1 MALVA
6 GVVVVPSAAAPAATS
21 KPMAPLA
28 ARDAGSASRLAQETG
43 QRVEVAAGRSE
54 LTQVFALPDGG
65 FQQESAVVPQRAR
78 RADGSWAPVDLSL
91 ARGGDGLWRPA
102 VSVADVRFSAG
113 GSGPMVTLV
122 RRGKSFSLSWQGG
135 ALPAPAIVG
144 ESATYPGVL
153 PDVDLV
159 VRATWTGFSHVL
171 VVKSPQAAAN
181 PALRQLRFDVGG
193 DARAVQVGD
202 GELRAVAD
210 GEVLAESA
218 AATMWD
224 STPSSAPRPQTAG
237 RAAVAAAEAG
247 QEEESSPVGPGDAA
261 VTAPVRTEVTSG
273 GAVVLH
279 PDQALLTGS
288 TAVFPVFIDPPWS
301 TGKSRWA
308 YATNNNSTNSD
319 VSVARVGK
327 NPDSGVLYRSFF
339 DFPLP
344 GVAKKFI
351 KKAYVQATVDHTWS
365 CDDTINYLWHAG
377 PISSTPRTKW
387 SPTMKT
393 PVENAYSHANEAGGC
408 SSIQPDMT
416 VNFESTAI
424 TNLIQDHADHSAPY
438 ITMALCACA
447 AGGSGESTQERWKK
461 YLPNSVKLIVDY
473 SSYPGQ
479 PYGLQ
484 TTGAACTSGV
494 RSVIG
499 TLTPTLSAVFPD
511 ADGTQALTTKWEWL
525 EIPASGTYN
534 DSTPRKTAPAGASVP
549 AGGRSTTAALSGL
562 VNGKSYAFRAMAT
575 DPAPYNLPSVWSAWC
590 EFTTDVSYPDVTAF
604 VTTLPEGPGEKGVFS
619 LSSNTSTVVKFRYGW
634 TFPPTTEIT
643 ATGTGVRTASVTL
656 TSPKYGENILYVSA
670 INSAQ
675 TEGQGS
681 VAFIVDRPAPPT
693 NWWKLEPRPGVTQAQ
708 ALTDE
713 RAEATITTPLA
724 PTGVTWS
731 PNLRLPGA
739 SSPAFNGSSSAVNHH
754 QSVVNTTESFSV
766 AAWVRLS
773 ALPTSE
779 DNVAVSQDGTSAAG
793 FQLGVR
799 MAGSPLTPRWAFV
812 MKDTPDQASTTRSAA
827 AVAALTSA
835 DVGKWTHLAGVFDRP
850 SGKMLLYV
858 NGTLVGDADRAAAP
872 WAATGVFSIGRGF
885 NAAPAKWFTGSIADV
900 QVYDR
905 VLVAQDFTGSTATD
919 AYPFNEPGM
928 VSAPLTSAWNF
939 RDAYPCYEV
948 SSDPSSPACQ
958 VNEVGNLSRRLAL
971 TEGSWVGYGQRNK
984 ALLLDGTHFV
994 EDPGD
999 PHYNQVTQEYGH
1011 AQDNLGDEAT
1021 PNWSDG
1027 AVVRTDASFTVSA
1040 WARVEAA
1047 TGRQTILSQDHSS
1060 GYSGFDL
1067 QFHDTSGGQW
1077 AFTVRA
1083 GATNTTAITTAAT
1096 AAVDPMEWHQLTGVL
1111 DAERR
1116 QIRLYVDGELK
1127 ATTAMVSAWQRWNAT
1142 GPFVVGRSDQPT
1154 GFTDWLTGG
1163 VDDVVAYQGAFT
1175 DGAVRDLYNTQVN
1188 QTGEE

>member
-1 MALVA
+1 M
-6 GVVVVPSAAAPAATS
+6 
-21 KPMAPLA
+21 
-28 ARDAGSASRLAQETG
+28 
-43 QRVEVAAGRSE
+43 
-54 LTQVFALPDGG
+54 
-65 FQQESAVVPQRAR
+65 
-78 RADGSWAPVDLSL
+78 
-91 ARGGDGLWRPA
+91 
-102 VSVADVRFSAG
+102 
-113 GSGPMVTLV
+113 
-122 RRGKSFSLSWQGG
+122 
-135 ALPAPAIVG
+135 
-144 ESATYPGVL
+144 
-153 PDVDLV
+153 
-159 VRATWTGFSHVL
+159 
-171 VVKSPQAAAN
+171 
-181 PALRQLRFDVGG
+181 
-193 DARAVQVGD
+193 
-202 GELRAVAD
+202 
-210 GEVLAESA
+210 
-218 AATMWD
+218 
-224 STPSSAPRPQTAG
+224 
-237 RAAVAAAEAG
+237 
-247 QEEESSPVGPGDAA
+247 
-261 VTAPVRTEVTSG
+261 
-273 GAVVLH
+273 
-279 PDQALLTGS
+279 
-288 TAVFPVFIDPPWS
+288 FIDPPWS

-327 NPDSGVLYRSFF
+327 NPDTGVLYRSFF
-339 DFPLP
+339 DFPLV
-344 GVAKKFI
+344 GIAKKFI
-351 KKAYVQATVDHTWS
+351 SKAYVQATLDHSWS
-365 CDDTINYLWHAG
+365 CGDTITYLWHAG

-387 SPTMKT
+387 SPVMKQAI
-393 PVENAYSHANEAGGC
+393 ENAYSHGNEADGC
-408 SSIQPDMT
+408 GAKDPDMT
-416 VNFESTAI
+416 VNFESSVI
-424 TNLIQDHADHSAPY
+424 TSKIQDHAANSAPY
-438 ITMALCACA
+438 ITLALCACA
-447 AGGSGESTQERWKK
+447 GNGSGETTQDRWKK
-461 YLPNSVKLIVDY
+461 FFPNSVKLIVDY

-484 TTGAACTSGV
+484 TTGAACSPGV

-499 TLTPTLSAVFPD
+499 TLAPTLSGVFPD
-511 ADGTQALTTKWEWL
+511 ADGTQALRTKWEWL

-590 EFTTDVSYPDVTAF
+590 EFTTDVSYPDVTAT
-604 VTTLPEGPGEKGVFS
+604 VTTTPGGPGEKGVFA

-634 TFPPTTEIT
+634 TFPPTTEVT

-656 TSPKYGENILYVSA
+656 TAPKYGENILFVSA

-681 VAFIVDRPAPPT
+681 VGFIVDRPAPPT
-693 NWWKLEPRPGVTQAQ
+693 NWWKLELRPGVTQTQ

-713 RAEATITTPLA
+713 RIEATIATPLSPA
-724 PTGVTWS
+724 GVTWS
-731 PNLRLPGA
+731 PGLRLPGA
-739 SSPAFNGSSSAVNHH
+739 SSPAFNGSSSAVNYH

-773 ALPTSE
+773 ALPASE

-827 AVAALTSA
+827 GVAALTSA

-905 VLVAQDFTGSTATD
+905 VLVAQDFTGSLATD

-928 VSAPLTSAWNF
+928 VSAPRTSAWDFKN
-939 RDAYPCYEV
+939 AYPCYEAGT
-948 SSDPSSPACQ
+948 DPSSSACR
-958 VNEVGNLSRRLAL
+958 VSEAGDYSRRLAL
-971 TEGSWVGYGQRNK
+971 TDGSWVGYGQRNK

-994 EDPGD
+994 EDPSD
-999 PHYNQVTQEYGH
+999 PHYNQVTQEYGR

-1047 TGRQTILSQDHSS
+1047 TGRQTVLSQDHGS

-1067 QFHDTSGGQW
+1067 QFRDTSGGQW

-1083 GATNTTAITTAAT
+1083 AATNTTAITTAAT
-1096 AAVDPMEWHQLTGVL
+1096 TAVDPTEWHQLTGVL

-1142 GPFVVGRSDQPT
+1142 GPFVVGRSDQPA

-1175 DGAVRDLYNTQVN
+1175 DGGVRELYNTQVN

>member
-1 MALVA
+1 M
-6 GVVVVPSAAAPAATS
+6 
-21 KPMAPLA
+21 
-28 ARDAGSASRLAQETG
+28 ARDAAAASRLAGQTG

-65 FQQESAVVPQRAR
+65 FEQESAVVPQRAR

-91 ARGGDGLWRPA
+91 ARGGDGLWRPV

-122 RRGKSFSLSWQGG
+122 RQGKSFSLSWQGG
-135 ALPAPAIVG
+135 ALPAPTIV
-144 ESATYPGVL
+144 EDSATYPGVL

-171 VVKSPQAAAN
+171 VVKTPQAAAN
-181 PALRQLRFDVGG
+181 PALRQVRFNVGG
-193 DARAVQVGD
+193 DAQATHGAD
-202 GELRAVAD
+202 GELRAVAG
-210 GEVLAESA
+210 GEVLAEST

-224 STPSSAPRPQTAG
+224 STPSSASRPQAAG
-237 RAAVAAAEAG
+237 RVAAAAPEAG
-247 QEEESSPVGPGDAA
+247 QESSPVGPGDAA

-273 GAVVLH
+273 GDVVLH
-279 PDQALLTGS
+279 PDEALLTGS
-288 TAVFPVFIDPPWS
+288 EAVFPVFIDPPWS

-308 YATNNNSTNSD
+308 YATDNNSTNSD

-344 GVAKKFI
+344 RVAKKHI
-351 KKAYVQATVDHTWS
+351 EKAYVQATVDHTWS

-387 SPTMKT
+387 SPAMKT

-416 VNFESTAI
+416 VNFESSAI

-511 ADGTQALTTKWEWL
+511 ADGDQALTTKWEWL
-525 EIPASGTYN
+525 EIPMSGTYN
-534 DSTPRKTAPAGASVP
+534 DSTPRKPAPAGASVP

-575 DPAPYNLPSVWSAWC
+575 DPAPYSLTSAWSAWC
-590 EFTTDVSYPDVTAF
+590 EFKTDVSYPDVTAT
-604 VTTLPEGPGEKGVFS
+604 VTTMPAGPGEKGVFT

-643 ATGTGVRTASVTL
+643 ATGTGIRTATVTL
-656 TSPKYGENILYVSA
+656 TTLKYGENILYVSA

-681 VAFIVDRPAPPT
+681 VAFIVNRPAPPT
-693 NWWKLEPRPGVTQAQ
+693 NWWQLETRPGVTQTQ

-713 RAEATITTPLA
+713 RTEATITTPLA

-731 PNLRLPGA
+731 PGLRLPGA
-739 SSPAFNGSSSAVNHH
+739 ASPTFNGSSSALNHS
-754 QSVVNTTESFSV
+754 QAVVNTTESFSV

-773 ALPTSE
+773 ALPTGE
-779 DNVAVSQDGTSAAG
+779 DFVAVSQDGTSAAG
-793 FQLGVR
+793 FQLGAR
-799 MAGSPLTPRWAFV
+799 IEGASPAPRWAFV
-812 MKDTPDQASTTRSAA
+812 MKDTADQASTTRSAA
-827 AVAALTSA
+827 SLTALTSA
-835 DVGKWTHLAGVFDRP
+835 DLGRWTHIAGVYDRP
-850 SGKMLLYV
+850 TGKMQLYV
-858 NGTLVGDADRAAAP
+858 NGTLADTADRAAAP
-872 WAATGVFSIGRGF
+872 WPATGVFSIGRGF
-885 NAAPAKWFTGSIADV
+885 NGGPKKWFAGAIADV
-900 QVYDR
+900 QAYDR
-905 VLVAQDFTGSTATD
+905 VLVPQDFTGGLATD

-928 VSAPLTSAWNF
+928 MSAPLTSAWSF
-939 RDAYPCYEV
+939 KDALPCYEA
-948 SSDPSSPACQ
+948 SSDPSSSVCR
-958 VNEVGNLSRRLAL
+958 VKETGNFKRRMAL
-971 TEGSWVGYGQRNK
+971 TAGSGIGYGQRNN

-994 EDPGD
+994 EEPTD
-999 PHYNQVTQEYGH
+999 PHYNQVTQEYGRS
-1011 AQDNLGDEAT
+1011 QNNLGDDITA
-1021 PNWSDG
+1021 NWSDG

-1040 WARVEAA
+1040 WARVDAA

-1067 QFHDTSGGQW
+1067 QFRDTSGGEW

-1083 GATNTTAITTAAT
+1083 GATNTTAITTAAAT
-1096 AAVDPMEWHQLTGVL
+1096 AVDPTEWHQLTGVL

-1127 ATTAMVSAWQRWNAT
+1127 ATTTMVSAWQRWNAT
-1142 GPFVVGRSDQPT
+1142 GPFVVGRSDQPA

-1163 VDDVVAYQGAFT
+1163 VDDILAYQGALT
-1175 DGAVRDLYNTQVN
+1175 DGGVRDLYDTQNN

>member
-1 MALVA
+1 MLSTLVA
-6 GVVVVPSAAAPAATS
+6 GFVVVPGVSAVAATS
-21 KPMAPLA
+21 SPRGPLA
-28 ARDAGSASRLAQETG
+28 ARDAAAASRLAEETG

-78 RADGSWAPVDLSL
+78 RADGSWAPLDLSL
-91 ARGGDGLWRPA
+91 TRGGDELWRPA

-122 RRGKSFSLSWQGG
+122 RQGKSFSLSWQGG
-135 ALPAPAIVG
+135 PLPAPTIVG
-144 ESATYPGVL
+144 DSATYPGVL

-171 VVKSPQAAAN
+171 VVKTAQAAAN

-193 DARAVQVGD
+193 DAQAVYVGG

-210 GEVLAESA
+210 GQVLAESA

-224 STPSSAPRPQTAG
+224 STPGSASRSQTAG
-237 RAAVAAAEAG
+237 RVAGMATG
-247 QEEESSPVGPGDAA
+247 EESTPAGPGDAA
-261 VTAPVRTEVTSG
+261 VTAPVRTSVTG
-273 GAVVLH
+273 DGDILLH
-279 PDQALLTGS
+279 PDEALLTREDV
-288 TAVFPVFIDPPWS
+288 VFPVFIDPPWS

-327 NPDSGVLYRSFF
+327 NPDTGVLYRSFF
-339 DFPLP
+339 DFSLNSI
-344 GVAKKFI
+344 AKKYVS
-351 KKAYVQATVDHTWS
+351 KAYVQATLDHSWS
-365 CDDTINYLWHAG
+365 CGDTITYLWHAG

-387 SPTMKT
+387 SPTMT
-393 PVENAYSHANEAGGC
+393 QAIENAYSHGNEADGC
-408 SSIQPDMT
+408 GAEDPDMT
-416 VNFESTAI
+416 VNFESAAI
-424 TNLIQDHADHSAPY
+424 TTKIQDHAANSAPY
-438 ITMALCACA
+438 ITLALCACA
-447 AGGSGESTQERWKK
+447 AGGSGETTQDRWKK
-461 YLPNSVKLIVDY
+461 FFPNSVKLIVDY

-484 TTGAACTSGV
+484 TTGAACSPGV

-499 TLTPTLSAVFPD
+499 TLTPTLSGVFPD
-511 ADGTQALTTKWEWL
+511 ADGTQALKTKWEWL

-562 VNGKSYAFRAMAT
+562 ANGKSYAFRAMAT
-575 DPAPYNLPSVWSAWC
+575 DPAPYNLPSAWSGWC
-590 EFTTDVSYPDVTAF
+590 EFKTDVSYPDVAAT
-604 VTTLPEGPGEKGVFS
+604 VSTLPAGPGEKGVFT

-634 TFPPTTEIT
+634 TFPPTTEIP
-643 ATGTGVRTASVTL
+643 ATGTGIRTATVTL
-656 TSPKYGENILYVSA
+656 TAPKYGENILYVSA

-693 NWWKLEPRPGVTQAQ
+693 SWWKLEPRPGVTQTQ

-713 RAEATITTPLA
+713 RTEATITTPLA

-731 PNLRLPGA
+731 PGLRMPGA
-739 SSPAFNGSSSAVNHH
+739 SSPTFNGASSALNHN

-773 ALPTSE
+773 ALPSE

-812 MKDTPDQASTTRSAA
+812 MKDTPDQASTTRSIAT
-827 AVAALTSA
+827 AALTSA
-835 DVGKWTHLAGVFDRP
+835 DVGRWTHLAGVFDRP

-872 WAATGVFSIGRGF
+872 WAATGIFSIGRGF
-885 NAAPAKWFTGSIADV
+885 NAAPAKWFTGAIADV

-905 VLVAQDFTGSTATD
+905 VLVEQDFTGSIATD

-928 VSAPLTSAWNF
+928 VSAPKTSAWDFKN
-939 RDAYPCYEV
+939 AYPCYEA
-948 SSDPSSPACQ
+948 STNPSSPACG
-958 VNEVGNLSRRLAL
+958 VNEVGDFSRHLAL
-971 TEGSWVGYGQRNK
+971 TDGTWIGYGQRNK

-994 EDPGD
+994 EDPTD
-999 PHYNQVTQEYGH
+999 PHYNQVTQEYGR
-1011 AQDNLGDEAT
+1011 AQNNLGDEIS

-1040 WARVEAA
+1040 WARVDAA
-1047 TGRQTILSQDHSS
+1047 TGRQTILSQDHGS

-1067 QFHDTSGGQW
+1067 QFRDTSGGQW

-1083 GATNTTAITTAAT
+1083 GATNTTAITTAAV
-1096 AAVDPMEWHQLTGVL
+1096 AAVDPTEWHQLTGVL

-1116 QIRLYVDGELK
+1116 QIRLYVDGQLK
-1127 ATTAMVSAWQRWNAT
+1127 TTTALVAAWQPWNAT
-1142 GPFVVGRSDQPT
+1142 GPFVVGRSDQPA
-1154 GFTDWLTGG
+1154 GFTDWFTGG
-1163 VDDVVAYQGAFT
+1163 VDDVVGYQGAFT
-1175 DGAVRDLYNTQVN
+1175 DGGVRDLYDTQVN